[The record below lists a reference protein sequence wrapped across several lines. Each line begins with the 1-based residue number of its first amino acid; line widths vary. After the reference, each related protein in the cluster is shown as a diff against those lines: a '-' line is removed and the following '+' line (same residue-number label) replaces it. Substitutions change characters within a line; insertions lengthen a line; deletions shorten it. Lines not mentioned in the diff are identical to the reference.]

1 MMKKSERMIP
11 IKKMAADH
19 EQEAVKDLGQSQR
32 ALNEHEM
39 KLEQLVNYRAEYY
52 RLFQEHGSRGM
63 DGSQLQAYQG
73 FLAQLDSAIVSQRN
87 MIEHVN
93 EECDVKREVW
103 QQRHTRTEALGKTV
117 QRYQNS
123 EQKLEDKREQREV
136 DDRVN
141 SHFWM
146 THHNK

>member
-1 MMKKSERMIP
+1 MKKSERMLP

-19 EQEAVKDLGQSQR
+19 EQEAVKELGKSQR
-32 ALNEHEM
+32 ALNEHEL

-52 RLFQEHGSRGM
+52 RMFKEHGSRGM

-73 FLAQLDSAIVSQRN
+73 FLAQLDSAIVAQRG
-87 MIEHVN
+87 MIEQVTG
-93 EECDVKREVW
+93 ECDSKRDEW

-117 QRYQNS
+117 QRYQTT
-123 EQKLEDKREQREV
+123 ERKEEDKREQRET

-146 THHNK
+146 TQHNK